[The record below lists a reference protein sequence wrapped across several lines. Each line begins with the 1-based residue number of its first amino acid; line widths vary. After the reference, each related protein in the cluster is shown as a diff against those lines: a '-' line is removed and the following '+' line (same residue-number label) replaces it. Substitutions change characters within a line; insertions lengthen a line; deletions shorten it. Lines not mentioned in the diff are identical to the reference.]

1 MTTDA
6 LLKRAQQGRL
16 KLDQRSVLVMD
27 EHVAESFTAPAGDIE
42 RLMYAASIL
51 ICLPNGLA
59 KQPGAGTGTVMRPDT
74 LREYASAAG
83 FMDVE
88 VLGIE
93 HPFFRFYHLR
103 R

>member
-1 MTTDA
+1 
-6 LLKRAQQGRL
+6 
-16 KLDQRSVLVMD
+16 
-27 EHVAESFTAPAGDIE
+27 
-42 RLMYAASIL
+42 
-51 ICLPNGLA
+51 
-59 KQPGAGTGTVMRPDT
+59 MRPDT